1 MHTRYATP
9 DWSWQAG
16 ALLRAPLVFGL
27 IYLVPARGAE
37 PQFGIAV
44 TGQETIRLAAQPH
57 NARVYD
63 LAFSPKPDS
72 CVCAFAMEQ
81 VVQIWDLSAKP
92 RVITTREVDQPLPK
106 NLPREEARKFMA
118 QVPHP
123 VSFSRDGSRLAMA
136 NDPYGVRVW
145 DLATRRSSVVARPFW
160 VPEVIR
166 FTASGDGLI
175 VGCSWRGAFDIDG
188 PFPSKLVML
197 PKTEL
202 EGMLVKDH
210 SNIGQDRRRFGWPRS
225 GIGPPEERDVYCL
238 AAYPDGKLFAAGGGP
253 VFEEIIRDEG
263 ANLSVTVWDIA
274 AGRRV
279 FEIGSKANPIRRFC
293 LSPNGRVLYSC
304 GEKILGW
311 DSMKPGRPIKGFE
324 GQGSRMISIAIS
336 PDGRM
341 LAAGDLHGTV
351 VIWNIEA
358 AKHLRTLT
366 HRAGPVYGLAFSP
379 QSTKLV
385 AAGERGVA
393 TVWSIEIH
401 PAKKE

>member
-1 MHTRYATP
+1 MPLRLAVFHPSIKDLRQIANGNGELETTVYVLEGRHPIPPCTRVM
-9 DWSWQAG
+9 QHQIG
-16 ALLRAPLVFGL
+16 LGRLALCFVSPLVFGL

-106 NLPREEARKFMA
+106 NLPRRGARKFMA

-175 VGCSWRGAFDIDG
+175 VGCSWRVRSI
-188 PFPSKLVML
+188 S
-197 PKTEL
+197 T
-202 EGMLVKDH
+202 
-210 SNIGQDRRRFGWPRS
+210 DRS
-225 GIGPPEERDVYCL
+225 Q
-238 AAYPDGKLFAAGGGP
+238 A
-253 VFEEIIRDEG
+253 
-263 ANLSVTVWDIA
+263 S
-274 AGRRV
+274 
-279 FEIGSKANPIRRFC
+279 S
-293 LSPNGRVLYSC
+293 
-304 GEKILGW
+304 
-311 DSMKPGRPIKGFE
+311 
-324 GQGSRMISIAIS
+324 
-336 PDGRM
+336 
-341 LAAGDLHGTV
+341 
-351 VIWNIEA
+351 
-358 AKHLRTLT
+358 
-366 HRAGPVYGLAFSP
+366 
-379 QSTKLV
+379 
-385 AAGERGVA
+385 
-393 TVWSIEIH
+393 
-401 PAKKE
+401 